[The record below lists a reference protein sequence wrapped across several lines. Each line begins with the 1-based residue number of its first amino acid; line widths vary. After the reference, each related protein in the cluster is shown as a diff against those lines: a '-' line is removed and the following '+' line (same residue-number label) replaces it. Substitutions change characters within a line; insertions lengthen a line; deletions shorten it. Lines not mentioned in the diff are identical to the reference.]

1 MVCKYM
7 CHISSLSGGFLKAI
21 TRTGE
26 NESPRDKE
34 LPDQTVDLAIGGQA
48 VIEGV
53 MMRSP
58 HTIATAVRLPNGT
71 IELRKRGYKSFVQR
85 HPWLNIPIIRGAVNF
100 FEMLGI
106 GMDTLNWSADM
117 QMKYADADAN
127 GEVKTEEKSPL
138 VNTIMLWGSVV
149 FALVFGMGLFFAL
162 PIFIATIS
170 GLTKG
175 ALLFNIEAGVI
186 RLCLFFLYIYLIS
199 KMPDIKRVFRYH
211 GAEHMS
217 IFALEASDR
226 LDVASARLRSRFH
239 PRCGTSF
246 ILIVAIF
253 SIVLFGI
260 ADSLFPMIFGHLQ
273 SYVERLLTHLSL
285 LPFVAGASYELLK
298 LSGRFR
304 DNGLVKMLIAPG
316 LWLQTM
322 TTAEPDDEMLE
333 VALCALKA
341 AMATEETASA

>member
-1 MVCKYM
+1 
-7 CHISSLSGGFLKAI
+7 LS
-21 TRTGE
+21 
-26 NESPRDKE
+26 
-34 LPDQTVDLAIGGQA
+34 VGGQA

-58 HTIATAVRLPNGT
+58 HAIATAVRLPNGS
-71 IELRKRGYKSFVQR
+71 IELRKRDYVSFVQR
-85 HPWLNIPIIRGAVNF
+85 YPYLNIPILRGAINF

-106 GMDTLNWSADM
+106 GVDTLNWSADI
-117 QMKYADADAN
+117 QMKHTDPEAL
-127 GEVKTEEKSPL
+127 EKKEKNSAM
-138 VNTIMLWGSVV
+138 NTVLLWGSVAV
-149 FALVFGMGLFFAL
+149 ALLFGMGLFFAL
-162 PIFIATIS
+162 PIFIATLS

-175 ALLFNIEAGVI
+175 ALLFNLQAGMI
-186 RLCLFFLYIYLIS
+186 RLGIFFLYVFLIS

-217 IFALEASDR
+217 IFAFEASEM
-226 LDVASARLRSRFH
+226 LDIGSARGKSRFH

-260 ADSLFPMIFGHLQ
+260 ADGLFPLVFGHMQ
-273 SYVERLLTHLSL
+273 SFPERLVTHLIL
-285 LPFVAGASYELLK
+285 LPFVAGSSYELLK

-304 DNGLVKMLIAPG
+304 SNGLVKLLIAPG
-316 LWLQTM
+316 LWLQNM
-322 TTAEPDDEMLE
+322 TTAEPDDQMLE

-341 AMATEETASA
+341 AVGQEETA